1 MSLKSWLFQ
10 SVFKLQ
16 LSRAKPL
23 WTSSGLGVTAEVLIA
38 FLSTPQKH
46 KLWFLVILN
55 MRSAALR
62 AFFCVHIRVCVYAFF
77 GWFFFFI
84 T

>member
-23 WTSSGLGVTAEVLIA
+23 WTFSGLGLTAEVLIA
-38 FLSTPQKH
+38 LLSTPQKH

-62 AFFCVHIRVCVYAFF
+62 AFFCVHIHVCVC
-77 GWFFFFI
+77 I
-84 T
+84 